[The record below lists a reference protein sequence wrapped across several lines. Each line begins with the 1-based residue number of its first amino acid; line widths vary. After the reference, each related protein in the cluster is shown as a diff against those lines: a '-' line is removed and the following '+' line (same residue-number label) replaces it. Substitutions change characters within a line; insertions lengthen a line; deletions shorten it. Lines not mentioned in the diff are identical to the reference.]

1 MGSREPPPA
10 FATPLTGSLPPP
22 SPALCLSLPILGLR
36 RRLLCHTT
44 LAPDTGWHLGTQV
57 LGQSHAL
64 SPPLSSCPPSLAP
77 SSPHPILSPSLIP
90 VRLTLVALDCT
101 GPRYPFISWGVPR
114 GTILGRGG
122 RMGGGGVS
130 VHSPH
135 PDLGGVRVWRGS
147 GHALSSAGAAPCRGT
162 GVRGVAVTPPDPSGC
177 QGGYGRRWGSWGGVE
192 SNVPFASGKGAHEGP
207 RLCPWGAG
215 VQGGEGAAGGG
226 GGARAAPCPSQP
238 GAAIPWPW
246 RRVPYRSRV
255 PLGCPRGSGCREG
268 VQGRSRPPP

>member
-1 MGSREPPPA
+1 MSHHPGPRHRVALGDTGPGTEPCFVPPT
-10 FATPLTGSLPPP
+10 FQLPPQPGTELPPP
-22 SPALCLSLPILGLR
+22 HFVPQPHPSQAHAGRAGLHWPSIPFYFLG
-36 RRLLCHTT
+36 
-44 LAPDTGWHLGTQV
+44 
-57 LGQSHAL
+57 
-64 SPPLSSCPPSLAP
+64 CPPG
-77 SSPHPILSPSLIP
+77 HHI
-90 VRLTLVALDCT
+90 
-101 GPRYPFISWGVPR
+101 GE
-114 GTILGRGG
+114 GG
-122 RMGGGGVS
+122 EDGGGGVS

>member
-1 MGSREPPPA
+1 MLCPPHFPVAPPAWHRAPPTPFCPPASSQSGSRW
-10 FATPLTGSLPPP
+10 SRWI
-22 SPALCLSLPILGLR
+22 AL
-36 RRLLCHTT
+36 
-44 LAPDTGWHLGTQV
+44 
-57 LGQSHAL
+57 
-64 SPPLSSCPPSLAP
+64 
-77 SSPHPILSPSLIP
+77 
-90 VRLTLVALDCT
+90 ALDT
-101 GPRYPFISWGVPR
+101 LLFPGVSPGAPYWG
-114 GTILGRGG
+114 GG
-122 RMGGGGVS
+122 GGWGGGVS

-268 VQGRSRPPP
+268 VQGRSWPPP